1 MLYYYFNSNS
11 YDSAKDRAS
20 FLLKLCKK
28 LVIDNNGELI
38 YVEKDSIQCTV
49 CGECN

>member
-1 MLYYYFNSNS
+1 M
-11 YDSAKDRAS
+11 KD
-20 FLLKLCKK
+20 CKK

-49 CGECN
+49 CGEWKSKED